1 MVDGLMLDG
10 GIQVDG
16 VYDEADLQS
25 EWKKQGFI
33 SVFGS
38 RYGVK
43 WPNM

>member
-16 VYDEADLQS
+16 VYDAAHLQS

-33 SVFGS
+33 GVFGLQH
-38 RYGVK
+38 GMK
-43 WPNM
+43 

>member
-1 MVDGLMLDG
+1 MVHGLMLDG
-10 GIQVDG
+10 GIQVGG
-16 VYDEADLQS
+16 VYDDDDLQS

-43 WPNM
+43 WPKL